1 MPGVS
6 SIRLRVPG
14 VSSYD
19 ARHSCRARPC
29 LSGEASGCG
38 GVVDTTGGR
47 SGRGGHSGRATGGR
61 RGRRSQRDSSFGL
74 GFRFAVRFKLFVA
87 RACDQTSSY
96 LHISGIMSHVCFGTF
111 VVVLHVPVVGCYI
124 VVELD
129 GLVLEASF

>member
-1 MPGVS
+1 MRDTVTAPGPAY
-6 SIRLRVPG
+6 LE
-14 VSSYD
+14 
-19 ARHSCRARPC
+19 RPR
-29 LSGEASGCG
+29 GAG

-47 SGRGGHSGRATGGR
+47 SGRATGGR